1 LRDVLRPTLGAC
13 VNDASEW
20 PKARCVEAVRAHG
33 LPMPEGAEKP
43 PTANELKETLRPA
56 VQPGAC
62 TPTLVLP
69 TGHAAGALMNNAKAF
84 KAFTALHATRV
95 AVGAPPLLADLD
107 IGRGRGVHRR
117 VAEEKSTAPSLARR
131 VTRAHSKIVVALYR
145 KERSTSA
152 ATSANSSSPPQPSFG
167 WAYVGSHNF
176 SPTAWGDPSRPSAGD
191 AEMIQMSSWEIG
203 VVLTV
208 PRGTA
213 REEARLSMSFD
224 SWPLP
229 FDAMEPHAYAEEE
242 VEAAEDSFAM
252 LEAAVARM
260 QGDPDWEDKI
270 PPDVRQRRWART
282 EAAQQETEL
291 EEMEEMLV
299 EAAKQFSTG
308 AGVQGLLGGRGD
320 EGEASHG
327 GDLARREDQQLATA
341 LRASL
346 AESEEE
352 AIARAVRDSLMDGA
366 AGARPV
372 GERKRPLATEETRER
387 RLRHFQSLL

>member
-1 LRDVLRPTLGAC
+1 
-13 VNDASEW
+13 
-20 PKARCVEAVRAHG
+20 
-33 LPMPEGAEKP
+33 
-43 PTANELKETLRPA
+43 
-56 VQPGAC
+56 
-62 TPTLVLP
+62 
-69 TGHAAGALMNNAKAF
+69 
-84 KAFTALHATRV
+84 
-95 AVGAPPLLADLD
+95 
-107 IGRGRGVHRR
+107 
-117 VAEEKSTAPSLARR
+117 
-131 VTRAHSKIVVALYR
+131 
-145 KERSTSA
+145 
-152 ATSANSSSPPQPSFG
+152 
-167 WAYVGSHNF
+167 
-176 SPTAWGDPSRPSAGD
+176 
-191 AEMIQMSSWEIG
+191 
-203 VVLTV
+203 
-208 PRGTA
+208 
-213 REEARLSMSFD
+213 MSFD

-341 LRASL
+341 FRASL